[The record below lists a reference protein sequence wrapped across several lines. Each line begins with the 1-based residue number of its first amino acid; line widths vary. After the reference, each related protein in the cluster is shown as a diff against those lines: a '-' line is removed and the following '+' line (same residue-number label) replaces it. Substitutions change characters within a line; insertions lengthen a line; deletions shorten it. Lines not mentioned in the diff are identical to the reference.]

1 MNAEQLGHRAG
12 AFTGAGVS
20 LASGAGPSSAK
31 TAGNSRC
38 AVGID

>member
-20 LASGAGPSSAK
+20 LASGAGLPPK
-31 TAGNSRC
+31 TAGKSRC

>member
-20 LASGAGPSSAK
+20 LASGAGPSSAQDRREL
-31 TAGNSRC
+31 ALRSWN
-38 AVGID
+38 